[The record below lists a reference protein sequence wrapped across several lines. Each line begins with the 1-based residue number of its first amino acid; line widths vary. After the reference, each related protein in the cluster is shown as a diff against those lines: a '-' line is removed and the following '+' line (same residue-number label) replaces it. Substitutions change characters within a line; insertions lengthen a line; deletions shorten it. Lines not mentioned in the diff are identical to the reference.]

1 MAQLSNMGYAYV
13 MIKDEQSLLQ
23 NLKSQLESIP
33 PSNSI
38 LQ

>member
-23 NLKSQLESIP
+23 NLTQLAASPFFHINFP
-33 PSNSI
+33 
-38 LQ
+38 